1 LADQAQFDEYMDVLD
16 DMDKF
21 TRMVHEQDME
31 KFDGDMHNE
40 EMDELNRIVG
50 ET

>member
-1 LADQAQFDEYMDVLD
+1 MDVLD